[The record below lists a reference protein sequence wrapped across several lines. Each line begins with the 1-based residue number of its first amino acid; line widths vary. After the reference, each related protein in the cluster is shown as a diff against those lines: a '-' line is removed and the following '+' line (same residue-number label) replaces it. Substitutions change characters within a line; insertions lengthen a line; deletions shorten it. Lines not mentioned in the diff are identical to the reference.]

1 VLGFKEQEIKKL
13 GCKRRKGGY
22 MKNYCNTT
30 DSPDLLFENV
40 EEALWTQIFPFG
52 APHFCFCSTKQKK
65 WGFS

>member
-1 VLGFKEQEIKKL
+1 
-13 GCKRRKGGY
+13 